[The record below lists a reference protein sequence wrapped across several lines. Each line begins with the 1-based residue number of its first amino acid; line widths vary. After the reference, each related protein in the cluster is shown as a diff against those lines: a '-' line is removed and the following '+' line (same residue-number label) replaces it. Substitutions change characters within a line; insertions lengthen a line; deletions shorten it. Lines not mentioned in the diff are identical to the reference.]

1 VVFVPDSD
9 VQKVSDAVFAAGA
22 GVIGQYNECSFRVA
36 GTGTF
41 FGTEATNPVVGQ
53 KGRREEVPEWRLEVV
68 VPESLVGSV
77 VAAMRRAHSYEE
89 PAFDVYPLRPMVSGG
104 AGRMGE
110 LEQPTTLSELAK
122 RAQQTLSAS
131 TVQVVGDL
139 SRPVRTVAVACGA
152 AGEFLGDAIEQKAD
166 VFLTGEVRFHEALA
180 ARNAGIGLIL
190 PGHYATERPAVE
202 ELAVQLAAQFPGLQ
216 AWPSRVECDPLTRI

>member
-152 AGEFLGDAIEQKAD
+152 A
-166 VFLTGEVRFHEALA
+166 
-180 ARNAGIGLIL
+180 RNAGIGLIL